1 MSNPVALIKE
11 GRLNIL
17 NVSEFTDRQANV
29 ALAYY
34 LQELLADRKA
44 AVNAKGGKVKLKR
57 NYRFNTPV
65 FVIIEEG
72 TCIHS

>member
-44 AVNAKGGKVKLKR
+44 L
-57 NYRFNTPV
+57 
-65 FVIIEEG
+65 
-72 TCIHS
+72 